1 MRRRFA
7 LLALMLGSVAPATAA
22 QDAAARA
29 QEWLALLDAT
39 QYAEAWAQAAP
50 RLREGLDTQPW
61 SQRIRHGR
69 RGNGAVACRKRVAV
83 EHLMQPPRVAA
94 VFVTQFADG
103 NRIGER
109 VTLSPDLTQ
118 VLDYRVGPAAIDHGA
133 PCSATTTPEA
143 RR

>member
-7 LLALMLGSVAPATAA
+7 LLALTLGSVAP
-22 QDAAARA
+22 DAAATDATARA

-50 RLREGLDTQPW
+50 RLREGLDTLTW
-61 SQRIRHGR
+61 SQQIRHGR
-69 RGNGAVACRKRVAV
+69 RGNGAMACRMPVAV
-83 EHLMQPPRVAA
+83 EHLLQPPRVAA
-94 VFVTQFADG
+94 VFVTQLADG

-109 VTLSPDLTQ
+109 VTLSPDLAQ

-133 PCSATTTPEA
+133 PCPAAATPGA